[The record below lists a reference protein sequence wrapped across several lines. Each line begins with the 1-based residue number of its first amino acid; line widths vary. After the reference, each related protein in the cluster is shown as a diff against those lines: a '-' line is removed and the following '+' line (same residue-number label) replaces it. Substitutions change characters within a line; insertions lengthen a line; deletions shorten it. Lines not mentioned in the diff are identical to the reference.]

1 MRATTEDL
9 EAVNHEL
16 ANLAEHDSLTG
27 LLNRRA
33 FEPLLT
39 SEIERSIRYNRSF
52 SLIIGDA
59 DYFKRLNDVYGHQA
73 GDFVLQ
79 ALASTIKKELR
90 AADSACRYGGEEFAI
105 LLPETA
111 ADTAEQLAERIRL
124 NIEALSLH
132 YDETP
137 LPTTTMSF
145 GIASFPHHA
154 ASVVDLVRAA
164 DNALYAAKKQGR
176 NQVHVIKQAARC

>member
-1 MRATTEDL
+1 MTYK
-9 EAVNHEL
+9 
-16 ANLAEHDSLTG
+16 S
-27 LLNRRA
+27 
-33 FEPLLT
+33 LLT
-39 SEIERSIRYNRSF
+39 SEIERSILYNRSL
-52 SLIIGDA
+52 SLIICDA
-59 DYFKRLNDVYGHQA
+59 DYFKDLNDVYGHQA
-73 GDFVLQ
+73 GDLVLR
-79 ALASTIKKELR
+79 ALASAIEKETR
-90 AADSACRYGGEEFAI
+90 APDSACRYGGEEFAI

-111 ADTAEQLAERIRL
+111 ADTAEHLAERIRL

-145 GIASFPHHA
+145 GIASFSHHA

-176 NQVHVIKQAARC
+176 N